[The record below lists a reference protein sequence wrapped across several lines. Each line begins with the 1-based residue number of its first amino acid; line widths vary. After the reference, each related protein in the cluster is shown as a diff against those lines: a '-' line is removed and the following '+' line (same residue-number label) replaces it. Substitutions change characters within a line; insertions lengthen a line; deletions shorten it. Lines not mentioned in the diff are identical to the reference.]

1 MIDAQAVAALSA
13 LAHED
18 RLHAFRLLVK
28 AGPDGLAS
36 GEIAETLGIAPTRMS
51 FHLAGLERSGL
62 VGTRRDGRRIIY
74 SVSFDRMREL
84 LTFLTQDCCN
94 GRPEICGGLGD
105 LAGRFET
112 QGC

>member
-1 MIDAQAVAALSA
+1 MIDAHAVAALSA

-18 RLHAFRLLVK
+18 RLRAFRLLVK

-36 GEIAETLGIAPTRMS
+36 GEIAEALDIAPTRMS

-62 VGTRRDGRRIIY
+62 VGTKRDGRRIIY
-74 SVSFDRMREL
+74 SVSFSRVRDLM
-84 LTFLTQDCCN
+84 TFLMQDCCN
-94 GRPEICGGLGD
+94 GQPEICAGLAD
-105 LAGRFET
+105 AGLFEK

>member
-1 MIDAQAVAALSA
+1 MIDVQAVSALSA

-18 RLHAFRLLVK
+18 RLRAFRLLMK
-28 AGPDGLAS
+28 IGPDGLAS
-36 GEIAETLGIAPTRMS
+36 GEVAEALEIAPTRMS

-62 VGTRRDGRRIIY
+62 VEAKREGRRIIY
-74 SVSFDRMREL
+74 SVCFERMREL

-94 GRPEICGGLGD
+94 GQPEICGGLIE
-105 LAGRFET
+105 LEGRLEE